1 MEKSYSSLTVLFEP
15 PFWVGIF
22 ELTYNGCYRACKV
35 TFGAEP
41 TDPQIYEFILRN
53 FTSLEFSP
61 SIKAGE
67 HCEKRINPKRLRREI
82 NRQQQSFHKST
93 KSQQALS
100 LLHSEKKQQAKA
112 RSKQLRN
119 EEKERIYELKK
130 QKRKAK
136 HRGYAK

>member
-22 ELTYNGCYRACKV
+22 ELTYKGCYTACKV

-41 TDPQIYEFILRN
+41 TDPQIYEFILKS
-53 FTSLEFSP
+53 FSSLEFSP
-61 SIKAGE
+61 SIKAEE
-67 HCEKRINPKRLRREI
+67 HGDKRINPKRLRREI
-82 NRQQQSFHKST
+82 NRRQHVFQRST

-100 LLHSEKKQQAKA
+100 LMHREKKEEAK
-112 RSKQLRN
+112 RRNKQLRN